1 ILLLIPT
8 GPVDPRITQ
17 KPKHLVAVAGNERT
31 LKCEQ
36 HLGHNAMY
44 WYKLILGQEI
54 EFLVSFY
61 NGKPMDKSKLFKE
74 DRFSVERQDDSYFT
88 LKIQPTMLEDSAVYF
103 CASSLA
109 TALQKHLLP
118 VHKPSCVCLSPCFP
132 RRRKSVYFF

>member
-1 ILLLIPT
+1 MPSHQVIHEGQMVTLSCD
-8 GPVDPRITQ
+8 PVSN
-17 KPKHLVAVAGNERT
+17 HLYF
-31 LKCEQ
+31 
-36 HLGHNAMY
+36 Y